1 MPKGIIENTDIELNV
16 LSGEHW
22 NRATIADGKWL
33 NKNTIQ
39 PLYNNDCILAS
50 AIHDTSTDLY
60 NRLSDASGELQNEID
75 DINYEIDVI
84 NAGSDVIDVVGNH
97 QQLMEYSGWTTDN
110 DVIKVLNDDDYS
122 GNQTYYRYMDETLD
136 SGTLYPDSANWH
148 YIGEVAPY
156 YSKTEIDSKIN
167 VINSTIN
174 NVSSTLNGEIEDTS
188 AILHDEILTSAD
200 NLYRIIQ
207 ETSGK
212 KLETSGNH
220 IALVESENKMT
231 IASDAS
237 QVMYAPAG
245 IYSPVDL
252 DIISSHNTNQLI
264 ASGSSSADLGYLAPT
279 ITSNDYSKFLYVNSG
294 GNLQYESSPIFV
306 QVTTDNTFE
315 EIKAIIL
322 AGNIPYLVTTDSGY
336 TTIYYLTM
344 DGKSGRLSK
353 YFSFDYVSYN
363 SIVSRTVYEDDSW
376 TRTSRTIQGALA
388 AGDLINLDSNNK
400 ISVKK
405 TYMSEFGNSWTNT
418 TQVVSFPG
426 ENDRHDIRDCHRKI
440 FEPNITSTGYYRF
453 GISVTVRIGNLTSVT
468 EFYNRLFRI
477 YICTGDQTANIAN
490 GWIDMLFPPVATTGD
505 KACCAGTLIAPCA
518 SLTTPP
524 TVNISNNGST
534 DTEALF
540 VDFVSVNWEKITG

>member
-1 MPKGIIENTDIELNV
+1 MPTGIIPNTDIELNL
-16 LSGEHW
+16 LSGAHW
-22 NRATIADGKWL
+22 SRTTIADGKWL
-33 NKNTIQ
+33 NSNTIQ
-39 PLYNNDCILAS
+39 PLFNNDCILAS
-50 AIHDTSTDLY
+50 AIHDTSADLY

-110 DVIKVLNDDDYS
+110 DVIKVLSDDDYS
-122 GNQTYYRYMDETLD
+122 GNQTYYRYMDETLA

-156 YSKTEIDSKIN
+156 YSKTEIDSKID

-174 NVSSTLNGEIEDTS
+174 NVSSTLNVEIEDTS
-188 AILHDEILTSAD
+188 GILHDEILTSAD

-220 IALVESENKMT
+220 ITLVETANKMT

-252 DIISSHNTNQLI
+252 GIISSHNTNQLI

-315 EIKAIIL
+315 EIKSIIL

-336 TTIYYLTM
+336 RTIYYLTM
-344 DGKSGRLSK
+344 DGKGGRFDK
-353 YFSFDYVSYN
+353 YFSFDYVSYDK
-363 SIVSRTVYEDDSW
+363 IVSRTVYEDDSW
-376 TRTSRTIQGALA
+376 TWSSKNIQALLNT
-388 AGDLINLDSNNK
+388 GEFIDIDLNHK

-405 TYMSEFGNSWTNT
+405 THGSEFGSSYNYN

-426 ENDRHDIRDCHRKI
+426 NPQREDLSFRAI
-440 FEPNITSTGYYRF
+440 FTPNITSTGYYRF
-453 GISVTVRIGNLTSVT
+453 GISVTVRIGNLTSAT
-468 EFYNRLFRI
+468 EFYNRPFRI
-477 YICTGDQTANIAN
+477 YICTGDQTPNIAK
-490 GWIDMLFPPVATTGD
+490 GWIDLVFPPVATTGD
-505 KACCAGTLIAPCA
+505 KACCAGTLIAQC
-518 SLTTPP
+518 SNLSTPP

-540 VDFVSVNWEKITG
+540 VDSVSVNWEKITG